1 MSTAPMERNLEA
13 ALNCPNEFI
22 LALNDTLNVVTGK
35 WKPAIMGTLA
45 FGKKRFKEMERSIP
59 GINPRM
65 LSKELKD
72 LEANGVVVRRVYDTT
87 PVTIEYELTA
97 SGRSFKQVLD
107 VMVEWGLDHRRNM
120 IDAEKE
126 QPESV
131 SLTLVGA
138 ESHLANVGGI

>member
-1 MSTAPMERNLEA
+1 MKAAHMERSLEA

-45 FGKKRFKEMERSIP
+45 FGKKRFKEIERSIP

-72 LEANGVVVRRVYDTT
+72 LEANGVLLRRVYGTM
-87 PVTIEYELTA
+87 PVTIEYELTK

-107 VMVEWGLDHRRNM
+107 VMVEWGLNHRRNM
-120 IDAEKE
+120 ITPEGSL
-126 QPESV
+126 PESV
-131 SLTLVGA
+131 SLA
-138 ESHLANVGGI
+138 C